1 MGMFDSFFKKP
12 LTPAPENNN
21 QEKGKDDHKKE
32 EYNPAIGD
40 ANRYENALRIN
51 TKLAEKINE
60 EAFNLAK
67 SALIVLAKIEKNPME
82 ENLHSEISGKR
93 WNIHYL
99 QDVKKELLDL
109 YGVSETTVNF
119 LRDIPKEV
127 VHFFNSFNELEERK
141 ISKNN
146 ESK

>member
-1 MGMFDSFFKKP
+1 
-12 LTPAPENNN
+12 
-21 QEKGKDDHKKE
+21 
-32 EYNPAIGD
+32 
-40 ANRYENALRIN
+40 
-51 TKLAEKINE
+51 
-60 EAFNLAK
+60 
-67 SALIVLAKIEKNPME
+67 ME